1 MGEDIGVGKLTCA
14 GRRVA
19 VVEFYRRSDAEA
31 FMEKYY
37 PEVSFPLENSRGVD
51 SEPMNFGLGYSRR
64 EEQDAPREAPREG
77 EDWGCS
83 NVGSLDAW
91 RGLR

>member
-1 MGEDIGVGKLTCA
+1 LVEDMGSGTLTCA

-51 SEPMNFGLGYSRR
+51 SEPMNFGLGYNRR
-64 EEQDAPREAPREG
+64 DEQDAPREAAREG

-83 NVGSLDAW
+83 TVGFLDTG
-91 RGLR
+91 RGPH

>member
-1 MGEDIGVGKLTCA
+1 
-14 GRRVA
+14 
-19 VVEFYRRSDAEA
+19 
-31 FMEKYY
+31 MEKYY

-83 NVGSLDAW
+83 NVGFLDAW
-91 RGLR
+91 RGRTSLTGTVWRRQLPPSCRVL